1 MLTINWFKRDSIPGA
16 PFNLKLLFI
25 VKKKEKLLSTDPARV
40 AVGARQALDPP
51 LSRTLIFLE
60 H

>member
-1 MLTINWFKRDSIPGA
+1 MSEHGRLLTINWFKRDSIPGA

-40 AVGARQALDPP
+40 AVGAR
-51 LSRTLIFLE
+51 
-60 H
+60 